1 MTMNKKESIALGL
14 FLVSFFLVGFVL
26 FSGVNKDITIK
37 LENGKTINSVVPI
50 NFSLPVTIFLMV
62 LAGIASTSFFY
73 YITDLSKKISLTKQQ
88 RLNVN
93 LLEGDVKKL
102 YLFVLEKGEC
112 LQKDLVYELGL
123 PKAKVTRILHKLDE
137 KGLLKRIS
145 YGKTNKI
152 VAEW

>member
-123 PKAKVTRILHKLDE
+123 PKAKVTRILHNLDE

>member
-1 MTMNKKESIALGL
+1 MNKKESIALGL